1 MGEGFLKMMVKD
13 SCQMATTEQV
23 GGRGCGQ
30 DIELVDFLP
39 CLTLV
44 RLILQPG
51 RDSTND
57 LVTKRETYHSLPNP
71 LAKAVINSG
80 ENRNFTRNET

>member
-1 MGEGFLKMMVKD
+1 MAVME
-13 SCQMATTEQV
+13 QM

-30 DIELVDFLP
+30 DMELVDFLP
-39 CLTLV
+39 CLILV

-57 LVTKRETYHSLPNP
+57 LVTERETNQYPIQLPCQ
-71 LAKAVINSG
+71 SSD
-80 ENRNFTRNET
+80 